1 MNDDEFGGIVE
12 SLMRS
17 DNADSAAA
25 ELQDYLADEAFVE
38 HLLSAEWGDE
48 QAAIAR
54 FMRYS
59 LLADVIMLHP
69 NEQMRSEAVNWLS
82 DVQDEDARLVLIDR
96 AAHDEA
102 DLVRAG
108 AAEAIAD
115 QAPQSRMSEAA
126 LRLLADEEVLVRSLA
141 VYAAM
146 QQGAE
151 PAVRDMLLTES
162 EERVIVSIHCALAAD
177 GDDASVNELYLLLAN
192 SDYMVRY
199 SAMNGLA
206 QLASVRDTPR
216 FHDAI
221 LDLANRDAAR
231 AVSVRAREICG
242 ELGLTV
248 GTVP

>member
-115 QAPQSRMSEAA
+115 QAPQSRISDGDSA
-126 LRLLADEEVLVRSLA
+126 RSLA
-141 VYAAM
+141 TKVAIDEGPTSSAGFGALSPCSAAK
-146 QQGAE
+146 
-151 PAVRDMLLTES
+151 PNTCLTMS
-162 EERVIVSIHCALAAD
+162 R
-177 GDDASVNELYLLLAN
+177 
-192 SDYMVRY
+192 
-199 SAMNGLA
+199 
-206 QLASVRDTPR
+206 T
-216 FHDAI
+216 
-221 LDLANRDAAR
+221 
-231 AVSVRAREICG
+231 
-242 ELGLTV
+242 
-248 GTVP
+248 